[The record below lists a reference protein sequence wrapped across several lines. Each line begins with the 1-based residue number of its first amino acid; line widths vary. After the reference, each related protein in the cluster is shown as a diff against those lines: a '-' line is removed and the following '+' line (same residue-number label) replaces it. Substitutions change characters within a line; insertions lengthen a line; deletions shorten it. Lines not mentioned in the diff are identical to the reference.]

1 MNPLANLSDIT
12 TPLMLFT
19 NSLLVAAA
27 TTLAAV
33 LLGMVAALFLIQT
46 SGLTQRVG
54 KTIAIVSLVM
64 PPFLVTSCWLD
75 LLGFTGI
82 WKSWLPL
89 DIYSLPGAVLILALM
104 LWPISALLL
113 ESAWSRIG
121 REAIESEPLLAG
133 RALIANLLIPLGK
146 SALVQ
151 SIVLTFIL
159 ALNNFTVPALLQ
171 IKVYPA
177 SLWVSFNTT
186 FNYGAALRL
195 GWPLILTP
203 IVLLLMLGKR
213 PVQWNS
219 ATLSASATLFRSR
232 LGKIIFAAV
241 AAGSLAL
248 LFFSIILPVMQ
259 LTATRATWSQ
269 LVPAFNA
276 GRKAFFNSAFFA
288 AGTATLCLAV
298 ALFLW
303 RSRIA
308 KMFWVP
314 FILPGV
320 FLGMGVLWFSRPC
333 LNFLFHSVLIVFATL
348 GLRYIAILW
357 TTSRECMREA
367 QPQVLEAA
375 RLSGASNWC
384 IFRTI
389 HLPRLAPQLFAAW
402 YITYLLCLWDA
413 ETLILVVPPGAET
426 LALRVF
432 NMLHYGHTTQVN
444 ALCLLLLGLAVLPVV
459 LWSVGNR
466 VLSRK
471 GYSASVAVL
480 LLACGC
486 NSQPE
491 TGIVPIESKLF
502 SAVQVVGT
510 RGVGAGEFN
519 KPRSLICDRQD
530 NLFVVDIS
538 GRVQKFSPDGK
549 FLMLWQM
556 PQTDK
561 GKPKG
566 MDLDKD
572 GNIIVVE
579 PHYSRVNHYST
590 NGKLLRQW
598 GDNGTNAGQLAF
610 PRSVAVASTGEIFL
624 SEYGMAER
632 IQKFS
637 ADGSKF
643 LLSFGTLGEN
653 KGELTRAEGICIG
666 RTNEL
671 YEADSCNH
679 RIQVFSSDGKFLDAF
694 GKAGTEA
701 GELSYP
707 YDVKVDANG
716 YLFACEF
723 GNSRIQV
730 FDPKHQSVEIIGHVG
745 GASGEMNNPWSIAF
759 DSHGNLYVADSGNNR
774 VQKFLRRAPM
784 AAPAVT
790 R

>member
-1 MNPLANLSDIT
+1 
-12 TPLMLFT
+12 
-19 NSLLVAAA
+19 
-27 TTLAAV
+27 
-33 LLGMVAALFLIQT
+33 
-46 SGLTQRVG
+46 
-54 KTIAIVSLVM
+54 
-64 PPFLVTSCWLD
+64 
-75 LLGFTGI
+75 
-82 WKSWLPL
+82 
-89 DIYSLPGAVLILALM
+89 
-104 LWPISALLL
+104 
-113 ESAWSRIG
+113 
-121 REAIESEPLLAG
+121 
-133 RALIANLLIPLGK
+133 
-146 SALVQ
+146 
-151 SIVLTFIL
+151 
-159 ALNNFTVPALLQ
+159 
-171 IKVYPA
+171 
-177 SLWVSFNTT
+177 
-186 FNYGAALRL
+186 ALRL
-195 GWPLILTP
+195 AWPLILTP
-203 IVLLLMLGKR
+203 IVLLLILRKR
-213 PVQWNS
+213 PIHWNS
-219 ATLSASATLFRSR
+219 ATLSAPATLFRAR
-232 LGKIIFAAV
+232 LGRAIFV
-241 AAGSLAL
+241 SVVVGSLAR
-248 LFFSIILPVMQ
+248 LFLSIILPVMQ

-269 LVPAFNA
+269 LAPAFNA
-276 GRKAFFNSAFFA
+276 GRKAFFNSALFA
-288 AGTATLCLAV
+288 AGTASLCVPV

-303 RSRIA
+303 KSRAA
-308 KMFWVP
+308 KLLWIP

-320 FLGMGVLWFSRPC
+320 FLGMAVLWFSRPQF
-333 LNFLFHSVLIVFATL
+333 NFLFHSVLIVFVTL

-375 RLSGASNWC
+375 RLSGASNWQ
-384 IFRTI
+384 IFRRI
-389 HLPRLAPQLFAAW
+389 HLPRIAPQLFAAW
-402 YITYLLCLWDA
+402 YVTYLLCLWDA
-413 ETLILVVPPGAET
+413 ETMILVVPPGAET
-426 LALRVF
+426 LALRIF

-459 LWSVGNR
+459 LWTMGNR
-466 VLSRK
+466 VFANK
-471 GYSASVAVL
+471 GFPASAAFL
-480 LLACGC
+480 LLLCGC
-486 NSQPE
+486 NSDSE
-491 TGIVPIESKLF
+491 MGTVPIDSKLF
-502 SAVQVVGT
+502 STVQVIGT

-549 FLMLWQM
+549 FLMFWQM

-572 GNIIVVE
+572 GNVIVVE

-590 NGKLLRQW
+590 DGKLLRQW

-637 ADGSKF
+637 ADGSRF
-643 LLSFGTLGEN
+643 LLSFGTLGEK

-666 RTNEL
+666 RNNEL

-679 RIQVFSSDGKFLDAF
+679 RIQVFTSEGKFLDAF
-694 GKAGTEA
+694 GKAGTGV

-730 FDPKHQSVEIIGHVG
+730 FDPHHQSVEIIGHVG
-745 GASGEMNNPWSIAF
+745 GGPGEMNNPWSIALNSRG
-759 DSHGNLYVADSGNNR
+759 DLYVADSGNNR
-774 VQKFLRRAPM
+774 VQKFIRRSPLSKVATAKQYRSGQAISQTTRLPINTPLQRGVS
-784 AAPAVT
+784 AESEDLNRFNGFADWGKTVETVKDLFAFVNTPLKWGVDGIRSGALIGSRSAVSCT